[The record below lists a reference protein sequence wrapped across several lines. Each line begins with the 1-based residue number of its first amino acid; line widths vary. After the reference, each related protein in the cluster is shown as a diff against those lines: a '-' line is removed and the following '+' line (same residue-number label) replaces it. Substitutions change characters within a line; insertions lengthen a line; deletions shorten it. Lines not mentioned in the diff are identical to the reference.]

1 MLLKWGKTSIINI
14 MNNIFGDVLSVDKH
28 LLQSSETEG
37 NYFVRE
43 AQGNK
48 ILLSKPEGQVI
59 FLVAAP
65 YGCGPNCVQFQKID
79 ANDKNLPIEG
89 WRLKN
94 GVLGALDRS
103 GIDLYG
109 AKMFESGAFIGLKD
123 FPGHMKNAITRRLRQ
138 EDCDFLSGLKEP
150 LKDLSYA
157 IKEHKLEGIENPLIE
172 VTKHGDW
179 EFSAGD
185 AAVCG
190 MLLTA
195 RCFALGGRFKEVW
208 AQRFAIEVRRYLHR
222 SNFLGRSWIEFAI
235 AGRMTELQQKFFRE
249 MVRDNDKVCES
260 LVKIISEDD
269 FTNGKAFLAGVE
281 TTLELI
287 RAGFFNK

>member
-1 MLLKWGKTSIINI
+1 MKE
-14 MNNIFGDVLSVDKH
+14 IFGDVLSVDKH

-43 AQGNK
+43 AHSNK
-48 ILLSKPEGQVI
+48 VLLSKPEGQVI
-59 FLVAAP
+59 ILVAAP
-65 YGCGPNCVQFQKID
+65 YGCGPNCVQFQKLD
-79 ANDKNLPIEG
+79 VTNDNLPIEG

-94 GVLGALDRS
+94 GVLGALGFN

-109 AKMFESGAFIGLKD
+109 ATMFESGAFIPLKD
-123 FPGHMKNAITRRLRQ
+123 FPGHMKNAIARRLRQ
-138 EDCDFLSGLKEP
+138 EDCEYLGKLKEP
-150 LKDLSYA
+150 LKKLSHA

-172 VTKHGDW
+172 VGNDNQW

-208 AQRFAIEVRRYLHR
+208 AQRLAIEVRRYLHR
-222 SNFLGRSWIEFAI
+222 SSFLGKSWIEYAI
-235 AGRMTELQQKFFRE
+235 SGRMTELQQKFFRE
-249 MVRDNDKVCES
+249 MARDNDKVCES

-269 FTNGKAFLAGVE
+269 FTNGKAFLAGVDI
-281 TTLELI
+281 TLQLI
-287 RAGFFNK
+287 RSGFFNK